1 MHKLAKSINEEILS
15 NPLVREYLELKKDIE
30 NDEFLQSKRDYLD
43 VLRKQICK
51 DKNRDSEEYYSIL
64 EEYKN
69 NPKVKRFEYLKSE
82 IRGLIVDISDILSLN

>member
-15 NPLVREYLELKKDIE
+15 NPLVKEYLELKKNIE
-30 NDEFLQSKRDYLD
+30 NDEFLQNKRDYLD
-43 VLRKQICK
+43 DLRKQICK

-69 NPKVKRFEYLKSE
+69 NPKIRRFEYLESE